1 MKKSMKNATHIEGYL
16 YEHSLEKKVTGDTSK
31 NPGTEY
37 IGGVIRIATD
47 NAIENIVDVHF
58 TYVTPTFGSSGKKNG
73 NWQIMEDIIA
83 GKYKTYMEVG
93 EEATKLDIDSAIALN
108 EFYSDRNSQDGEM
121 ELVSTKRNEGGF
133 IHIKKPDEELKKK
146 EADRAAFATD
156 MVITKFKVVE
166 ADPDREIKEHAVLG
180 GAIFNFRKELLPV
193 EYVVYDPKAIAYF
206 ESLGISNKNPVF
218 TEIRGTQINSTIV
231 RRKKEE
237 SAFGEADVV
246 ETRSSRREFMVT
258 WAKGTPY
265 PWDDESSITAA
276 EMKEAME
283 NRNTYLAGIKKR
295 QDEYAA
301 SRKAANTATSSAADG
316 YDF

>member
-1 MKKSMKNATHIEGYL
+1 MKKTMKNATHIEGYL
-16 YEHSLEKKVTGDTSK
+16 YEHSLEKKVTGETSK

-37 IGGVIRIATD
+37 IGGIIRIATD
-47 NAIENIVDVHF
+47 NKIENIVDVHF

-73 NWQIMEDIIA
+73 NWQIMLDIID

-108 EFYSDRNSQDGEM
+108 EFYSDRNSQNGEM
-121 ELVSTKRNEGGF
+121 ELVSAKRNEGGF
-133 IHIKKPDEELKKK
+133 IHIKKPDEELKEK

-193 EYVVYDPKAIAYF
+193 EYVVYNPKAIAYF
-206 ESLGISNKNPVF
+206 ESLGISSKNPVF
-218 TEIRGTQINSTIV
+218 TEVRGTQINSTIV
-231 RRKKEE
+231 KRKEEE
-237 SAFGEADVV
+237 SAFGEVDVV

-265 PWDDESSITAA
+265 PWDDESSITAV
-276 EMKEAME
+276 EMKEAMA
-283 NRNTYLAGIKKR
+283 NRETYLAEIKKR

>member
-37 IGGVIRIATD
+37 IAGIIKIATD

-108 EFYSDRNSQDGEM
+108 EFYSDRNSKDGEM

-133 IHIKKPDEELKKK
+133 IHIKKPDEELKEK

-166 ADPDREIKEHAVLG
+166 ADPDHEIKEHAVLG

-193 EYVVYDPKAIAYF
+193 EYVVYNLKAIAYF

-218 TEIRGTQINSTIV
+218 TEVRGTQINSTIV
-231 RRKKEE
+231 RRKEEE

-246 ETRSSRREFMVT
+246 ETKSSRREFMVT

>member
-1 MKKSMKNATHIEGYL
+1 MKKTMKNVTHIEGYL
-16 YEHSLEKKVTGDTSK
+16 YEHSLEKKVTGETSK

-58 TYVTPTFGSSGKKNG
+58 TYVTPTFGTSGKKNG
-73 NWQIMEDIIA
+73 NWQIMLDIID

-93 EEATKLDIDSAIALN
+93 EDATKLDIDSAIALN
-108 EFYSDRNSQDGEM
+108 EFYSDRNSSDGEM

-133 IHIKKPDEELKKK
+133 IHIKKPDEELKEK

-156 MVITKFKVVE
+156 MVITKFKTIE
-166 ADPDREIKEHAVLG
+166 ADPEKEVKEHAILG

-193 EYVVYDPKAIAYF
+193 EFVVYNPKAIAYF
-206 ESLGISNKNPVF
+206 ESLGVSSKNPTF
-218 TEIRGTQINSTIV
+218 TEVRGTQINSTIV
-231 RRKKEE
+231 KRKEEE
-237 SAFGEADVV
+237 SAFGEVDVV

-301 SRKAANTATSSAADG
+301 SKKAANTATSSAADG

>member
-1 MKKSMKNATHIEGYL
+1 MKKTMKNATHIEGYL
-16 YEHSLEKKVTGDTSK
+16 YEHSLEKKVTGETSK

-37 IGGVIRIATD
+37 IGGVIRIATN
-47 NAIENIVDVHF
+47 NAVDNIVDVHF

-73 NWQIMEDIIA
+73 NWDIMNKIID
-83 GKYKTYMEVG
+83 GTYKTYMEVG

-133 IHIKKPDEELKKK
+133 IHIKKPDEELKEK
-146 EADRAAFATD
+146 EADRAAFAAD
-156 MVITKFKVVE
+156 MVITKCKIVE

-193 EYVVYDPKAIAYF
+193 EFVVYNPKAIAYF
-206 ESLGISNKNPVF
+206 ESLGVSSKSPTF
-218 TEIRGTQINSTIV
+218 TEVRGTQINSTIV
-231 RRKKEE
+231 KRKEEE
-237 SAFGEADVV
+237 SAFGEVDVV
-246 ETRSSRREFMVT
+246 ETKSSRREFMVT

-295 QDEYAA
+295 QDEYQASKKAA
-301 SRKAANTATSSAADG
+301 SQATSSAADG

>member
-1 MKKSMKNATHIEGYL
+1 MKKTMKNTTYIEGYL
-16 YEHSLEKKVTGDTSK
+16 YEHSLEKKVTGETSK

-37 IGGVIRIATD
+37 ISGVVRVATD

-73 NWQIMEDIIA
+73 NWQIMEDIIS

-93 EEATKLDIDSAIALN
+93 EDATKLDISSAIALN
-108 EFYSDRNSQDGEM
+108 EFYSDRNSQNGEM
-121 ELVSTKRNEGGF
+121 ELVSAKRNEGGF
-133 IHIKKPDEELKKK
+133 IHIKKPDEELKEK

-156 MVITKFKVVE
+156 MVITKFKFVD
-166 ADPDREIKEHAVLG
+166 ADPDREIKEHAILG
-180 GAIFNFRKELLPV
+180 GAIFNFRKDLLPI
-193 EYVVYDPKAIAYF
+193 EYVVYNPKAIAYF

-218 TEIRGTQINSTIV
+218 TEVRGTQINSTIV
-231 RRKKEE
+231 KRKEEE
-237 SAFGEADVV
+237 SAFGEVDVV

-265 PWDDESSITAA
+265 VWDDESTITAA

-283 NRNTYLAGIKKR
+283 NRNTYLAEIKKR

-301 SRKAANTATSSAADG
+301 SRKAATATSSAADG
-316 YDF
+316 YNF

>member
-1 MKKSMKNATHIEGYL
+1 MKKTMKNVTHIEGYL
-16 YEHSLEKKVTGDTSK
+16 YEHSLEKKVTGETSK

-37 IGGVIRIATD
+37 IGGVIRIATND
-47 NAIENIVDVHF
+47 AIDNIVDVHF
-58 TYVTPTFGSSGKKNG
+58 TYVTPTFGTSGKKNG
-73 NWQIMEDIIA
+73 NWDIMNKIID
-83 GKYKTYMEVG
+83 GTYKTYMEVG

-133 IHIKKPDEELKKK
+133 IHIKKPDEELKEK

-156 MVITKFKVVE
+156 MVITKCKIVD
-166 ADPDREIKEHAVLG
+166 ADPDKEIKEHAVLG

-193 EYVVYDPKAIAYF
+193 EFVVYNPKAIAYF
-206 ESLGISNKNPVF
+206 ESLGVSSKNPTF
-218 TEIRGTQINSTIV
+218 TEVRGTQINSTIV
-231 RRKKEE
+231 KRKEEE
-237 SAFGEADVV
+237 SAFGEVDVV
-246 ETRSSRREFMVT
+246 ETKSTRREFMVT

-276 EMKEAME
+276 ELKEAME

-295 QDEYAA
+295 QDEYQA
-301 SRKAANTATSSAADG
+301 SKKAAATATSSAADG
-316 YDF
+316 YNF

>member
-1 MKKSMKNATHIEGYL
+1 MKKTMKNLTHIEGFL
-16 YEHSLEKKVTGDTSK
+16 YEHSLEKKVTGENSK

-73 NWQIMEDIIA
+73 NWAIMEDIIT

-108 EFYSDRNSQDGEM
+108 EFYSDRNGEM

-133 IHIKKPDEELKKK
+133 IHIKKPDEGLKEK

-193 EYVVYDPKAIAYF
+193 EYVVYNPKAVAYF

-218 TEIRGTQINSTIV
+218 TEVRGTQINSTIIK
-231 RRKKEE
+231 RKEEE
-237 SAFGEADVV
+237 SAFGEVDVV
-246 ETRSSRREFMVT
+246 ETRTSRREFMVT

-301 SRKAANTATSSAADG
+301 ARKAANTATSSAADG

>member
-1 MKKSMKNATHIEGYL
+1 MNKII
-16 YEHSLEKKVTGDTSK
+16 D
-31 NPGTEY
+31 GT
-37 IGGVIRIATD
+37 
-47 NAIENIVDVHF
+47 
-58 TYVTPTFGSSGKKNG
+58 
-73 NWQIMEDIIA
+73 
-83 GKYKTYMEVG
+83 YKTYMEVG

-133 IHIKKPDEELKKK
+133 IHIKKPDEELKEK
-146 EADRAAFATD
+146 EADRAAFAAD
-156 MVITKFKVVE
+156 MVITKCKIVE

-193 EYVVYDPKAIAYF
+193 EFVVYNPKAIAYF
-206 ESLGISNKNPVF
+206 ESLGVSSKSPTF
-218 TEIRGTQINSTIV
+218 TEVRGTQINSTIV
-231 RRKKEE
+231 KRKEEE
-237 SAFGEADVV
+237 SAFGEVDVV
-246 ETRSSRREFMVT
+246 ETKSSRREFMVT

-295 QDEYAA
+295 QDEYQASKKAA
-301 SRKAANTATSSAADG
+301 SQATSSAADG

>member
-1 MKKSMKNATHIEGYL
+1 MKKTMKNLTHIEGFL
-16 YEHSLEKKVTGDTSK
+16 YEHSLEKKVTGENSK

-73 NWQIMEDIIA
+73 NWQIMEDIIS

-93 EEATKLDIDSAIALN
+93 KEATKLDIDSAIALN
-108 EFYSDRNSQDGEM
+108 EFYSDRNSKDGEM

-133 IHIKKPDEELKKK
+133 IHIKKPDEELKEK

-156 MVITKFKVVE
+156 MVITKFKVVD

-193 EYVVYDPKAIAYF
+193 EYVVYNPKAIAYF
-206 ESLGISNKNPVF
+206 ESLGISNKNPIF
-218 TEIRGTQINSTIV
+218 TEVRGTQINSTIV
-231 RRKKEE
+231 KRKKEE
-237 SAFGEADVV
+237 SAFGEVDVV
-246 ETRSSRREFMVT
+246 ETRTSRREFMVT

-301 SRKAANTATSSAADG
+301 ARKAANTATSSAADG

>member
-1 MKKSMKNATHIEGYL
+1 MKKTMKNLTHIEGFL
-16 YEHSLEKKVTGDTSK
+16 YEHSLEKKVTGENSK

-108 EFYSDRNSQDGEM
+108 EFYSDRNSKDGEM

-133 IHIKKPDEELKKK
+133 IHIKKPDEELKEK

-156 MVITKFKVVE
+156 MVITKFKVVD

-193 EYVVYDPKAIAYF
+193 EYVVYNPKAIAYF
-206 ESLGISNKNPVF
+206 GSLGISNKNPIF
-218 TEIRGTQINSTIV
+218 TEVRGTQINSTIV
-231 RRKKEE
+231 KRKEEE
-237 SAFGEADVV
+237 SAFGEVDVV
-246 ETRSSRREFMVT
+246 ETRTSRREFMVT

-301 SRKAANTATSSAADG
+301 ARKAANTATSSAADG

>member
-1 MKKSMKNATHIEGYL
+1 MKKTMKNATHIEGYL
-16 YEHSLEKKVTGDTSK
+16 YEHSLEKKVTGETSK

-37 IGGVIRIATD
+37 IGGVIRIATN
-47 NAIENIVDVHF
+47 NAVDNIVDVHF

-73 NWQIMEDIIA
+73 NWDIMNKIID
-83 GKYKTYMEVG
+83 GTYKTYMEVG

-133 IHIKKPDEELKKK
+133 IHIKKPDEELKEK
-146 EADRAAFATD
+146 EADRAAFAAD
-156 MVITKFKVVE
+156 MVITKCKIVE

-193 EYVVYDPKAIAYF
+193 EFVVYNPKAIAYF
-206 ESLGISNKNPVF
+206 ESLGVSSKSPTF
-218 TEIRGTQINSTIV
+218 TEVRGTQINSTIV
-231 RRKKEE
+231 KRKEEE
-237 SAFGEADVV
+237 SAFGEVDVV
-246 ETRSSRREFMVT
+246 ETKSSRREFMVT

-265 PWDDESSITAA
+265 PWDDESSITAT

-295 QDEYAA
+295 QDEYQASKKAA
-301 SRKAANTATSSAADG
+301 SQATSSAADG

>member
-1 MKKSMKNATHIEGYL
+1 MKKTMKNATHIEGYL
-16 YEHSLEKKVTGDTSK
+16 YEHSLEKKVTGETSK

-37 IGGVIRIATD
+37 IGGVIRIATN
-47 NAIENIVDVHF
+47 NAVDNIVDVHF
-58 TYVTPTFGSSGKKNG
+58 TYVTPTFGTSGKKNG
-73 NWQIMEDIIA
+73 NWDIMNKIID
-83 GKYKTYMEVG
+83 GTYKTYMEVG

-133 IHIKKPDEELKKK
+133 IHIKKPDEELKEK
-146 EADRAAFATD
+146 EADRAAFAAD

-193 EYVVYDPKAIAYF
+193 EFVVYNPKAIAYF
-206 ESLGISNKNPVF
+206 ESLGVSSKNPTF
-218 TEIRGTQINSTIV
+218 TEVRGTQINSTIV
-231 RRKKEE
+231 KRKEEE
-237 SAFGEADVV
+237 SAFGEVDVV
-246 ETRSSRREFMVT
+246 ETKSSRREFMVT

-295 QDEYAA
+295 QDEYQASKKAA
-301 SRKAANTATSSAADG
+301 SQATSSAADG

>member
-1 MKKSMKNATHIEGYL
+1 MKKTMKNATHIEGYL

-37 IGGVIRIATD
+37 IAGIIKVATND
-47 NAIENIVDVHF
+47 AVDNIVDVHF
-58 TYVTPTFGSSGKKNG
+58 TYVTPTFGSGKKNG
-73 NWQIMEDIIA
+73 NWQIMLDIID

-108 EFYSDRNSQDGEM
+108 EFYSDRNSQNGEM

-133 IHIKKPDEELKKK
+133 IHIKKPDEELKEK

-156 MVITKFKVVE
+156 MVITKCKVID
-166 ADPDREIKEHAVLG
+166 ADPDKEIKEHAILG

-193 EYVVYDPKAIAYF
+193 EFVVYNPKAIAYF
-206 ESLGISNKNPVF
+206 ESLGVSNKNPVF
-218 TEIRGTQINSTIV
+218 TEVRGTQINSTII
-231 RRKKEE
+231 KKKEEE

-283 NRNTYLAGIKKR
+283 ARNTYLAGVKKR
-295 QDEYAA
+295 QDEYQA
-301 SRKAANTATSSAADG
+301 SKKAANTATSSAADG

>member
-1 MKKSMKNATHIEGYL
+1 MKKTMKNATHIEGYL

-37 IGGVIRIATD
+37 IAGIIKVATND
-47 NAIENIVDVHF
+47 AVDNIVDVHF
-58 TYVTPTFGSSGKKNG
+58 TYVTPTFGSGKKNG
-73 NWQIMEDIIA
+73 NWQIMLDIID

-108 EFYSDRNSQDGEM
+108 EFYSDRNSQSGEM

-133 IHIKKPDEELKKK
+133 IHIKKPDEELKEK

-156 MVITKFKVVE
+156 MVITKCKVID
-166 ADPDREIKEHAVLG
+166 ADPDKEIKEHAILG

-193 EYVVYDPKAIAYF
+193 EFVVYNPKAIAYF
-206 ESLGISNKNPVF
+206 ESLGVSNKNPVF
-218 TEIRGTQINSTIV
+218 TEVRGTQINSTII
-231 RRKKEE
+231 KKKEEE

-283 NRNTYLAGIKKR
+283 ARNTYLAGVKKR
-295 QDEYAA
+295 QDEYQA
-301 SRKAANTATSSAADG
+301 SKKAANTATSSAADG

>member
-16 YEHSLEKKVTGDTSK
+16 YEHSLEKKVTGENSK

-108 EFYSDRNSQDGEM
+108 EFYSDRNGEM

-133 IHIKKPDEELKKK
+133 IHIKKPDEELKEK

-193 EYVVYDPKAIAYF
+193 EYVVYNPKAIAYF
-206 ESLGISNKNPVF
+206 ESLGISSKNPIF
-218 TEIRGTQINSTIV
+218 TEVRGTQINSTIV
-231 RRKKEE
+231 KRKEEE
-237 SAFGEADVV
+237 SAFGEVDIV
-246 ETRSSRREFMVT
+246 ETRTSRREFMVT

-301 SRKAANTATSSAADG
+301 ARKAANTATSSAADG